1 MLRVV
6 KHDPAGKNALAAIKD
21 FGSKHPFYADQAIF
35 TAVQVSRCMPLRL
48 ALIDAVGKIAAMNFL
63 ATVDCLK
70 NLLSENDP
78 VIHMAIFESFKKN
91 IPLYRS
97 PDEQNGEPQVSDPEV
112 SGAQVSDPEVSDP
125 EVSATGMTFRE
136 PESCDVC

>member
-6 KHDPAGKNALAAIKD
+6 KQDPAGKDALAAIKD

-70 NLLSENDP
+70 NLLSENNP

-91 IPLYRS
+91 IS
-97 PDEQNGEPQVSDPEV
+97 PDRKPDELNGEPHVSDPEV
-112 SGAQVSDPEVSDP
+112 SP
-125 EVSATGMTFRE
+125 TGMTIRE
-136 PESCDVC
+136 PESCEVC